1 MAFLS
6 GKQAFLEIL
15 KEEGVEVMFGNPGT
29 TELPLMDGL
38 AREPKIRYILALQ
51 EAVAIA
57 MADGYAQASGKLAAV
72 NVHTSP
78 GLGNSMGMLYDAM
91 KAGSPLLL
99 TAGQH
104 DQAMNLTEPILWSE
118 LTPVARPWVKWAHEI
133 TRLEDLPRAV
143 RRAAKTALAH
153 PTGPVFISL
162 PVDVLN
168 AERELDL
175 LAPTRI
181 APRTRGDK
189 AAVEAAA
196 DLLAKAKR
204 PILIAGDAIAHGD
217 ALNEMVEVAELLG
230 APVYTECIPSTCSF
244 PFTHPL
250 YQGPFARL
258 GGPIRAL
265 LMQHDLLFSVGG
277 DLFTLSLPSDVEP
290 MPEGLPLIHMDV
302 DPWEIGKNYPA
313 QVAIAGDPKATL
325 PDLAE
330 ALRRRLSPATN
341 KDARARTAA
350 LGAAMDKRRRAMRE
364 TAAAEAGRTPISPL
378 SLVAAVVDAMPEDA
392 IVVDE
397 SISSGNGLRELL
409 RSSDPRS
416 FYGIRGGGIG
426 WGLPAALGVK
436 LAQPAPA
443 GGRPHRRRQRHVHQP
458 GVLDGGARFDPR
470 RLRHLQQRVVPH
482 PEAAHARAEG
492 LLGGGR
498 PLRRDGS
505 RESHHRLRGPGEVA
519 RRAGRA
525 GGKDRRR
532 RVPRCSAASPRA
544 ARIWS
549 TRASTGRS
557 RGSQRESSVPT
568 ISPWVTVRA
577 AKDARPRVRRNG
589 WLCRHFDVVNLALR
603 SRNRYT
609 VLAHAFEMELDGLA
623 DLGLHFFE
631 RSTGG
636 NAPGKIRDIRG
647 VVALG
652 FLDHD
657 RVPHSHLTSSVH
669 ACEGS
674 SPNLAQPLSHAGLP
688 PGPSGPPAF
697 DDVSRQAQRDQFP
710 RIQRQGPT
718 ALVDLRAGK
727 HFFGQLRQLFVL
739 LGLHRMSIDASK
751 VRLQGAARCALS
763 LVHWPSSC

>member
-15 KEEGVEVMFGNPGT
+15 KQEGVELMFGNPGT

-409 RSSDPRS
+409 RSSDPKS

-436 LAQPAPA
+436 LAQPS
-443 GGRPHRRRQRHVHQP
+443 RP
-458 GVLDGGARFDPR
+458 
-470 RLRHLQQRVVPH
+470 
-482 PEAAHARAEG
+482 
-492 LLGGGR
+492 
-498 PLRRDGS
+498 
-505 RESHHRLRGPGEVA
+505 
-519 RRAGRA
+519 
-525 GGKDRRR
+525 
-532 RVPRCSAASPRA
+532 
-544 ARIWS
+544 
-549 TRASTGRS
+549 
-557 RGSQRESSVPT
+557 
-568 ISPWVTVRA
+568 
-577 AKDARPRVRRNG
+577 
-589 WLCRHFDVVNLALR
+589 
-603 SRNRYT
+603 
-609 VLAHAFEMELDGLA
+609 
-623 DLGLHFFE
+623 
-631 RSTGG
+631 
-636 NAPGKIRDIRG
+636 
-647 VVALG
+647 VVALIGDGSAMYTNQAFWTAAHDSIPVVYVIFNNASYRILKQRTLALKG
-652 FLDHD
+652 FSAEDD
-657 RVPHSHLTSSVH
+657 RYIAMDLVNPTIDYVGLAKSLGVPGELVEKTADVGP
-669 ACEGS
+669 AMKRG
-674 SPNLAQPLSHAGLP
+674 LASG
-688 PGPSGPPAF
+688 GPY
-697 DDVSRQAQRDQFP
+697 
-710 RIQRQGPT
+710 
-718 ALVDLRAGK
+718 LVDAR
-727 HFFGQLRQLFVL
+727 
-739 LGLHRMSIDASK
+739 IDGSFK
-751 VRLQGAARCALS
+751 G
-763 LVHWPSSC
+763 